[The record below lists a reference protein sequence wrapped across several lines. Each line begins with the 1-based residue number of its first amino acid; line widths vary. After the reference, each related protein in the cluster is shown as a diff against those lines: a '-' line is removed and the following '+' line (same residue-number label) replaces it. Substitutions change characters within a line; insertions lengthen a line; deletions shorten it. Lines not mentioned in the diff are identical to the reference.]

1 MLLLVLP
8 RALLPLTLNLALTLT
23 LTPTLT
29 LLNAFE
35 RLVFPTA

>member
-29 LLNAFE
+29 LLNAFD
-35 RLVFPTA
+35 RLVSPTP